1 MTLSLLTILT
11 PPTAQEVKQTLAN
24 LLASAGFPVSSWQ
37 PYTVGR
43 GLLESESTSLADLAA
58 LIGQIAAG
66 GLLDYSTGAWLDLL
80 ATNAYGLTRKTGLPT
95 KGTLRLTDA
104 GGVGPVGV
112 KAGKLRAQSAGLFYT
127 NVGEGTLTLSGTLDL
142 TWQAEQIGAV
152 YNASNGSDFALVTTI
167 PGVTLATLS
176 APGESWITQQGLD
189 VESDEQLRIRC
200 RTRWATLGG
209 GASIDAYVSWAMT
222 ASAEVA
228 KVAVFAHTPDP
239 GQVSIYLAGA
249 GGTVSGT
256 AVAEVEAY
264 LTPGRIP
271 VCVEVIVASATPVTL
286 TIAGTAS
293 AVSARYAAAKAAIQ
307 KALTLLIA
315 DLPLGGTLYS
325 AQVVKTVMAADP
337 GMVDCTLTGGDT
349 DTELA
354 AGQVGVLG
362 LTFSDDAGAGLLA
375 LVKV

>member
-1 MTLSLLTILT
+1 MPLSLASILS
-11 PPTAQEVKQTLAN
+11 PPTADEVKQTLAN

-58 LIGQIAAG
+58 VIGQIAAG
-66 GLLDYSTGAWLDLL
+66 GLLDYATGAWLDLL

-112 KAGKLRAQSAGLFYT
+112 AAGALRAQSAGLYYR
-127 NVGEGTLTLSGTLDL
+127 NVDGGTLTLSGTLTL

-152 YNASNGSDFALVTTI
+152 YNASNGADFALVTTI
-167 PGVTLATLS
+167 PGVTIATQS
-176 APGESWITQQGLD
+176 DPGESWITQQGLD

-209 GASIDAYVSWAMT
+209 GASIDAYTSWAMT
-222 ASAEVA
+222 ASEEVA
-228 KVAVFAHTPDP
+228 KVAVFGHTPAP

-249 GGTVSGT
+249 SGTVSSG
-256 AVAEVEAY
+256 AVDAVEAY
-264 LTPGRIP
+264 LTPARVP
-271 VCVEVIVASATPVTL
+271 VCVEVLVSAAFPLELV
-286 TIAGTAS
+286 IAGTAQVK
-293 AVSARYAAAKAAIQ
+293 AARYSAAKAAIQ

-315 DLPLGGTLYS
+315 DLPMGGILYS
-325 AQVVKTVMAADP
+325 AQVIKAVMAADP
-337 GMVDCTLTGGDT
+337 GLVDFTLTGGDA
-349 DTELA
+349 DVELA
-354 AGQVGVLG
+354 TNEVGVLS
-362 LTFSDDAGAGLLA
+362 LTFSDNPGAGLFA
-375 LVKV
+375 VVKV